1 MAAPEATGPAV
12 SDSRWAA
19 ASTRALGGDLCHCA
33 HVSHAGLPRG
43 HHHAAAGD
51 QPSHRLCVSAMRG
64 SSGPKRPQFRWSTQ
78 VLTPSIP
85 DLIRRWRESGANS
98 AQLWQEIQALG

>member
-1 MAAPEATGPAV
+1 
-12 SDSRWAA
+12 
-19 ASTRALGGDLCHCA
+19 
-33 HVSHAGLPRG
+33 
-43 HHHAAAGD
+43 
-51 QPSHRLCVSAMRG
+51 MRG